1 MDASRMKSGATGLNS
16 TLISAIDS
24 HSNQSYVLTLAA
36 RKKFDHQD
44 QTLSVQQKFDKIMEM
59 MATEE
64 AKFAEIERKHV
75 SC

>member
-24 HSNQSYVLTLAA
+24 QPNQSYVLTLAA

-44 QTLSVQQKFDKIMEM
+44 QNLSVQQKFDKIMEM

-64 AKFAEIERKHV
+64 AKFAEIERKHA